1 MWHKRSKVIII
12 LNQYIY
18 HLFLN
23 LVQCTQP
30 QSRGRLLTSQLS
42 RWWWSTPSVRRV
54 SHRRL
59 LNKPAVLYRSIES
72 RLEGKSVIG
81 KGAHSTGITAALG
94 GLSSKVHSR
103 TCESFRSGPRLESV
117 HQEPPYTDTFRKGAA
132 TVAQLQWTISED
144 LFFWAF
150 CFFLSQIRW
159 AERERND
166 MLQRPAMRQ
175 AARGIFNPCDNH
187 HLTTASTQRSHFT
200 RRSRGCFRIS
210 CRKWYS
216 KWSRRSW
223 RTVLTTMLSSR
234 WGFPYQSSK

>member
-159 AERERND
+159 AERGMKRSND
-166 MLQRPAMRQ
+166 QPWDKLLGAFLIHVIIITWPPRPPKDHILPSAPE
-175 AARGIFNPCDNH
+175 AALEFHVENDTVSGAADRGG
-187 HLTTASTQRSHFT
+187 Q
-200 RRSRGCFRIS
+200 
-210 CRKWYS
+210 Y
-216 KWSRRSW
+216 
-223 RTVLTTMLSSR
+223 
-234 WGFPYQSSK
+234 